1 MHGLMMAHLFFQQ
14 MTIHVQW
21 IRLSVDSEMCMHA
34 ETQSSKPGVLWA
46 RLNTGVQLPTSV
58 TEKALLN
65 VFTCHLLLS

>member
-46 RLNTGVQLPTSV
+46 RLNLTLECNCQ
-58 TEKALLN
+58 
-65 VFTCHLLLS
+65 HLSLRKRS